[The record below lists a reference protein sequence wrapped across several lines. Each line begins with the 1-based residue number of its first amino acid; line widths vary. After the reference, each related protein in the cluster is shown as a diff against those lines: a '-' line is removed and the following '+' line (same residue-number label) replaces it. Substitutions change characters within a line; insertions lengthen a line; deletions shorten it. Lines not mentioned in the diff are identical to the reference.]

1 MSRHPREILQ
11 QYGLKPNKALG
22 QNFLASREVCE
33 QIAEAC
39 RCEGETVLEI
49 GPGLG
54 ALTGCLLRA
63 AGRVVAVEKDG
74 GMVRVLRQEYPDPR
88 LELEEMDALELDIRS
103 RMGQEPFV
111 AAGNLPYYITTP
123 VSEKILCAEPG
134 RAVLMVQ
141 KEAADRFLAKPGDR
155 VYGPLSILSDL
166 LYCPELLFP
175 VPRNCFWPQPEI
187 DSAVVRLER
196 KPDRAGETAEPI
208 LRFLKN
214 CFRMRRKTLRNQ
226 FAGNERMQEII
237 SETGLDGARAESLSP
252 EELYDL
258 FIKQRE
264 EQEHV

>member
-1 MSRHPREILQ
+1 M
-11 QYGLKPNKALG
+11 
-22 QNFLASREVCE
+22 
-33 QIAEAC
+33 
-39 RCEGETVLEI
+39 
-49 GPGLG
+49 
-54 ALTGCLLRA
+54 
-63 AGRVVAVEKDG
+63 
-74 GMVRVLRQEYPDPR
+74 
-88 LELEEMDALELDIRS
+88 
-103 RMGQEPFV
+103 
-111 AAGNLPYYITTP
+111 
-123 VSEKILCAEPG
+123 
-134 RAVLMVQ
+134 
-141 KEAADRFLAKPGDR
+141 
-155 VYGPLSILSDL
+155 YGPLSILSDL

-187 DSAVVRLER
+187 DSAVVRLEI